1 MSPVKC
7 RTGRSPYSF
16 QLRHFLG
23 YSRIRFHGYNFM
35 DTLHHMM
42 EFSDDISCTGTGVVG
57 LWLTVNNAL
66 FYILRGVL
74 QSQVTPASTS
84 KPALLKTSH
93 GANCYWTAGRARP
106 EMDRPSMWQFPECQQ
121 TAVWLD
127 RQHSWCPSIQSSVCS
142 LNVWIVFTLPVHGL
156 ASSMPAFD
164 RTLCTRTI
172 SLDIWTDRSFLLF
185 ILQCIYKS
193 CTRTCWF

>member
-57 LWLTVNNAL
+57 LWLAVNNAL

-74 QSQVTPASTS
+74 QSHVTPASTS

-93 GANCYWTAGRARP
+93 GANYDYWTAGGARP
-106 EMDRPSMWQFPECQQ
+106 EMSRPSKRQFPECQQ
-121 TAVWLD
+121 TAVRLD
-127 RQHSWCPSIQSSVCS
+127 KQHSWCSQQKHSVRSVCWICDCFHIICS
-142 LNVWIVFTLPVHGL
+142 WISFINAGVW
-156 ASSMPAFD
+156 
-164 RTLCTRTI
+164 
-172 SLDIWTDRSFLLF
+172 
-185 ILQCIYKS
+185 
-193 CTRTCWF
+193 